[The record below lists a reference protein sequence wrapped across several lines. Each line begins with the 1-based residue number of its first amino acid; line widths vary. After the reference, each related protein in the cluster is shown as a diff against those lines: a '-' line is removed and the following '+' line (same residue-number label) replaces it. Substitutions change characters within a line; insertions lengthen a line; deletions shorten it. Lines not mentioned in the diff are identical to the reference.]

1 MTNSISFEPGSL
13 VYASLDQVPFDL
25 QNNAI
30 VMGSAT
36 YLVAFLFLID
46 LLMNSCR
53 PHEPKS
59 MPKYQVKQTKD
70 TQTEQSHHLRG
81 SIEDLIIP
89 PPSRFEQTMSLPPM
103 SDVVRS
109 RNYPE
114 PEEPVV
120 AKVIN
125 VDKYKTR
132 NRSKSYSHDVK
143 DFERYDAPVY
153 PGFVGRMTR
162 IWERKPYRSGELQ
175 TIV

>member
-1 MTNSISFEPGSL
+1 M
-13 VYASLDQVPFDL
+13 YASLDQVPFDL

-36 YLVAFLFLID
+36 YLVAFLFLVD
-46 LLMNSCR
+46 LLMNQCR
-53 PHEPKS
+53 PIESKS
-59 MPKYQVKQTKD
+59 MTKYQVKQTKD
-70 TQTEQSHHLRG
+70 TQTEQPQYVRG

-89 PPSRFEQTMSLPPM
+89 PPSRFEHTMSLPPIR
-103 SDVVRS
+103 SDIVNARK
-109 RNYPE
+109 YPE
-114 PEEPVV
+114 PEEPVL

-125 VDKYKTR
+125 VDKFR
-132 NRSKSYSHDVK
+132 NRSKSYSHDVR

-162 IWERKPYRSGELQ
+162 LWERKPYRTGELQ